1 MNERKT
7 ILITGA
13 AGNLGTSVVEKFLDE
28 GYFVIATA
36 QHKNDIPEK
45 ENLEVVEL
53 NVFDEKACRDFV
65 DELIKRYLHIDAA
78 ALLVG
83 GFAMGKLEETTD
95 ESLQKMIQL
104 NFLSAFHL
112 VAPLFAH
119 FKENKSGKIILM
131 GAMGALNPAAGKNM
145 MAYSLSKS
153 LLFQFN
159 GLLNAAGQDLNVNSL
174 VIAPSTIDTPQ
185 NRTAMPNADFSKWN
199 KPADIAAL
207 LFEFCEGSRSDEV
220 IKL

>member
-1 MNERKT
+1 MEVNKT

-13 AGNLGTSVVEKFLDE
+13 AGNLGAAVVEKFLSE
-28 GYFVIATA
+28 GYFVIATV
-36 QHKNDIPEK
+36 QHKNEIPAK
-45 ENLEVVEL
+45 QNLEVVEL

-65 DELIKRYLHIDAA
+65 GELVKKYSRIDAT

-95 ESLQKMIQL
+95 ESLQKMIQM
-104 NFLSAFHL
+104 NFLSSFHI
-112 VAPLFAH
+112 VQPLFSH
-119 FKENKSGKIILM
+119 MKVNKSGKIILM
-131 GAMGALNPAAGKNM
+131 GAMGALNSAAGKNM

-159 GLLNAAGQDLNVNSL
+159 GLLNAAGKELNINSL

-199 KPADIAAL
+199 KPTDIAAIM
-207 LFEFCEGSRSDEV
+207 FEFCEGKRSEEV

>member
-1 MNERKT
+1 MNANKT

-13 AGNLGTSVVEKFLDE
+13 AGNLGTAVVEKFLDE
-28 GYFVIATA
+28 GYNVIATA
-36 QHKNDIPEK
+36 QHKSEIPSR

-53 NVFDEKACRDFV
+53 NVFDEKACHEFV
-65 DELIKRYLHIDAA
+65 NELIKKYSQINAA

-112 VAPLFAH
+112 ATPLFKH
-119 FKENKSGKIILM
+119 FSENKSGKIILM
-131 GAMGALNPAAGKNM
+131 GAMGALNPSAGKNM
-145 MAYSLSKS
+145 IAYSLSKS
-153 LLFQFN
+153 MLFQFN
-159 GLLNAAGQDLNVNSL
+159 GLLNAAGKDLHVNSL

-185 NRTAMPNADFSKWN
+185 NRTAMPDADFSKWN
-199 KPADIAAL
+199 QPTDIAQTML
-207 LFEFCEGSRSDEV
+207 EFCEGSRSEEV

>member
-1 MNERKT
+1 MKT

-13 AGNLGTSVVEKFLDE
+13 AGNLGTAVVEKFLSE
-28 GYFVIATA
+28 GYKVIATA
-36 QHKNDIPEK
+36 QHKNEIQLK
-45 ENLEVVEL
+45 ENLEIVEL
-53 NVFDEKACRDFV
+53 NVFDEKACSDFV
-65 DELIKRYLHIDAA
+65 SEVIKKYSHIDAA

-83 GFAMGKLEETTD
+83 GFAMGKLEETKD

-112 VAPLFAH
+112 VAPLYAH
-119 FKENKSGKIILM
+119 MKEIKSGKIILI

-153 LLFQFN
+153 LLFQFS
-159 GLLNAAGQDLNVNSL
+159 GLLNAAGNDLNVNSL

-199 KPADIAAL
+199 QPTDIAQMM
-207 LFEFCEGSRSDEV
+207 FEFCEGSRSEEV

>member
-1 MNERKT
+1 MKI

-13 AGNLGTSVVEKFLDE
+13 AGNLGTAVVEKFLSQ
-28 GYFVIATA
+28 GYKVIATA
-36 QHKNDIPEK
+36 HHATEIQAK
-45 ENLEVVEL
+45 ENLEIVEL
-53 NVFDEKACRDFV
+53 NVFDETACKDLMS
-65 DELIKRYLHIDAA
+65 ELVKKYSRIDAA

-112 VAPLFAH
+112 VAPLITH

-131 GAMGALNPAAGKNM
+131 GAMGALNPASGKNM

-159 GLLNAAGQDLNVNSL
+159 GLLNAAGKELNVNSL

-185 NRTAMPNADFSKWN
+185 NRTAMPNADFNKWN
-199 KPADIAAL
+199 KPTDIAQMM
-207 LFEFCEGSRSDEV
+207 FEFSEGSRSEEV

>member
-1 MNERKT
+1 MKT

-13 AGNLGTSVVEKFLDE
+13 AGNLGTAVVEKFLSQE
-28 GYFVIATA
+28 YKVIATA
-36 QHKNDIPEK
+36 HHATEIQAK
-45 ENLEVVEL
+45 ENLEIVEL
-53 NVFDEKACRDFV
+53 NVLDEKACRDFV
-65 DELIKRYLHIDAA
+65 IELIKKYSQIDAA

-83 GFAMGKLEETTD
+83 GFAMGKLEETSD
-95 ESLQKMIQL
+95 ESLQKMIQM
-104 NFLSAFHL
+104 NFLSAFHI
-112 VAPLFAH
+112 VQPLFSH
-119 FKENKSGKIILM
+119 MKENKSGKIILM

-159 GLLNAAGQDLNVNSL
+159 GLLNAAGKELNVNSL

-199 KPADIAAL
+199 KPTDIAL
-207 LFEFCEGSRSDEV
+207 MMFEFCEGKMNEEV

>member
-1 MNERKT
+1 MKT

-13 AGNLGTSVVEKFLDE
+13 AGNLGTAVVEKFLSE
-28 GYFVIATA
+28 GYFVIAIA
-36 QHKNDIPEK
+36 QDKNEIPAR

-53 NVFDEKACRDFV
+53 NVFDEKACREFV
-65 DELIKRYLHIDAA
+65 SELIKNYSRIDAA

-104 NFLSAFHL
+104 NFLSAFHI
-112 VAPLFAH
+112 AQPLFKN
-119 FKENKSGKIILM
+119 FSENKSGKIILM

-159 GLLNAAGQDLNVNSL
+159 GLLNAAGKELNINSI

-199 KPADIAAL
+199 KPNDIAQMM
-207 LFEFCEGSRSDEV
+207 FEFSEGKRSEEV